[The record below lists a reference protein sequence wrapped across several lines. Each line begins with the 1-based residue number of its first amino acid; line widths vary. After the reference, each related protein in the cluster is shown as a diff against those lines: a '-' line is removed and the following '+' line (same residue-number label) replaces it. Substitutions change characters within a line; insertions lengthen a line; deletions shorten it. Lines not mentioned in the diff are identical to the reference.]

1 MPRVGSDEI
10 TIKNISDGDSSRTVY
25 LFQNGTSSPTVP
37 LNTAGF
43 VASTGVASST
53 GSWSTIATV
62 PASGSTLYV
71 ASLSLRQPNSTGNW
85 EAVGNWEANP
95 ASSSGADG
103 SPAPRF
109 VSRRLY
115 ASSSTG
121 TPGAPSAILT
131 WSTLALSSITA
142 GTPSATWS
150 ETAPTAIA
158 TSTTLVYFSD
168 LLFIDV
174 TGIATTS
181 SNTGSTPKEGISFS
195 GLVTFNNGDF
205 ALDGTAITSI
215 DGGNITT
222 GSISGSPSG
231 VNPPSAGSAP
241 TGTEDGTS
249 LNLTDGNLTIGN
261 STNYIS
267 WDGTELKVQGEIVNI
282 TKPNL
287 AGLAGDWFCISDTV
301 TDLSTVL
308 PFSLNGAGLYRMI
321 MVGGGGGASAAY
333 KNIFGRRGVSG
344 GGAGALAVWTFLW
357 NGTSAIR
364 ANIGSGGAGTIHT
377 TDGNSGGASSFM
389 VGGVATITTNGG
401 GGGDRG
407 DSILT
412 PGGSG
417 GDILF
422 ATNPDP
428 GMYDLETRYGGRG
441 GNSTVSGGSTSHG
454 SAGGGGVNFLG
465 VGNSTDQTITRGGDF
480 VAATSNDSAAT
491 AGGGP
496 QGKGGD
502 ISSMGGDRFSTAAVY
517 AAQGSSSVSSTN
529 AGITSEP
536 VVGNEIT
543 TPYLGFAPL
552 GRTYAGTTDD
562 EGVGPP
568 DASGILG
575 GGGVLRTTVGTTAQ
589 ASKQSHAPS
598 GFLFGGGGGGSAVAQ
613 LGNEDLAEITGGN
626 GGIGAGG
633 GGGFGLTSR
642 GGNGGG
648 GALFVLRL

>member
-1 MPRVGSDEI
+1 MPRVASDEI
-10 TIKNISDGDSSRTVY
+10 TIMDITDGD
-25 LFQNGTSSPTVP
+25 
-37 LNTAGF
+37 
-43 VASTGVASST
+43 
-53 GSWSTIATV
+53 
-62 PASGSTLYV
+62 
-71 ASLSLRQPNSTGNW
+71 
-85 EAVGNWEANP
+85 
-95 ASSSGADG
+95 
-103 SPAPRF
+103 PAPRLA
-109 VSRRLY
+109 SRRLFK
-115 ASSSTG
+115 ALTNVPQ
-121 TPGAPSAILT
+121 TPQATIT
-131 WSTLALSSITA
+131 WATNALSSIET
-142 GTPSATWS
+142 GWS
-150 ETAPTAIA
+150 ETSPTQQAASDTI
-158 TSTTLVYFSD
+158 VYFSD
-168 LLFIDV
+168 LLFSDTTGTATETTATGTSPLPV
-174 TGIATTS
+174 T
-181 SNTGSTPKEGISFS
+181 SFS
-195 GLVTFNNGDF
+195 GLVTFSSGNF
-205 ALDGTAITSI
+205 SKDGSAITDI

-282 TKPNL
+282 TKPHL
-287 AGLAGDWFCISDTV
+287 AGLAGDWFCISDSV

-333 KNIFGRRGVSG
+333 TNLFGRRGVSG

-364 ANIGSGGAGTIHT
+364 VIIGHGGAGKIHT
-377 TDGNSGGASSFM
+377 TDGSGGGASSFM
-389 VGGVATITTNGG
+389 VDGVTTITTNGG

-407 DSILT
+407 NSIFT

-417 GDILF
+417 GDITF

-502 ISSMGGDRFSTAAVY
+502 INSMGGDRFSTAAVY
-517 AAQGSSSVSSTN
+517 AAQGISSSSSTN
-529 AGITSEP
+529 AGITYEP
-536 VVGNEIT
+536 VVGNVIS
-543 TPYLGFAPL
+543 TPYLGSAPL

>member
-1 MPRVGSDEI
+1 MDI
-10 TIKNISDGDSSRTVY
+10 TDGD
-25 LFQNGTSSPTVP
+25 
-37 LNTAGF
+37 
-43 VASTGVASST
+43 
-53 GSWSTIATV
+53 
-62 PASGSTLYV
+62 
-71 ASLSLRQPNSTGNW
+71 
-85 EAVGNWEANP
+85 
-95 ASSSGADG
+95 
-103 SPAPRF
+103 PAPRLA
-109 VSRRLY
+109 SRRLFK
-115 ASSSTG
+115 ALTNVPQ
-121 TPGAPSAILT
+121 TPQATIT
-131 WSTLALSSITA
+131 WATNALSSIET
-142 GTPSATWS
+142 GWS
-150 ETAPTAIA
+150 ETSPTQQAASDTI
-158 TSTTLVYFSD
+158 VYFSD
-168 LLFIDV
+168 LLFSDTTGTATETTATGTSPLPV
-174 TGIATTS
+174 T
-181 SNTGSTPKEGISFS
+181 SFS
-195 GLVTFNNGDF
+195 GLVTFSSGNF
-205 ALDGTAITSI
+205 SKDGSAITDI

-282 TKPNL
+282 TKPHL
-287 AGLAGDWFCISDTV
+287 AGLAGDWFCISDSV

-333 KNIFGRRGVSG
+333 TNLFGRRGVSG

-364 ANIGSGGAGTIHT
+364 VIIGHGGAGKIHT
-377 TDGNSGGASSFM
+377 TDGSGGGASSFM
-389 VGGVATITTNGG
+389 VDGVTTITTNGG

-417 GDILF
+417 GDITF

-502 ISSMGGDRFSTAAVY
+502 INSMGGDRFSYAAVY
-517 AAQGSSSVSSTN
+517 AAQGSFSGSTTG
-529 AGITSEP
+529 AGITYEP
-536 VVGNEIT
+536 VVGNVIS
-543 TPYLGFAPL
+543 TPYLGSAPL

>member
-1 MPRVGSDEI
+1 MPRVASDEI
-10 TIKNISDGDSSRTVY
+10 TIMDITDGD
-25 LFQNGTSSPTVP
+25 
-37 LNTAGF
+37 
-43 VASTGVASST
+43 
-53 GSWSTIATV
+53 
-62 PASGSTLYV
+62 
-71 ASLSLRQPNSTGNW
+71 
-85 EAVGNWEANP
+85 
-95 ASSSGADG
+95 
-103 SPAPRF
+103 PAPRLA
-109 VSRRLY
+109 SRRLFK
-115 ASSSTG
+115 ALTNVPQ
-121 TPGAPSAILT
+121 TPQATIT
-131 WSTLALSSITA
+131 WATNALSSIET
-142 GTPSATWS
+142 GWS
-150 ETAPTAIA
+150 ETSPTQQAA
-158 TSTTLVYFSD
+158 SDTVVYFSD
-168 LLFIDV
+168 LLFSDTTGTATETTATGTSPLPV
-174 TGIATTS
+174 T
-181 SNTGSTPKEGISFS
+181 SFS
-195 GLVTFNNGDF
+195 GLVTFSSGNF
-205 ALDGTAITSI
+205 SKDGSAITDI

-282 TKPNL
+282 TKQHL

-333 KNIFGRRGVSG
+333 TNIFGYTGVSG

-364 ANIGSGGAGTIHT
+364 ANIGYGGAGTIHT
-377 TDGNSGGASSFM
+377 TDGSGGGASSFI
-389 VGGVATITTNGG
+389 VDGVATITTNGG

-407 DSILT
+407 NSILT

-480 VAATSNDSAAT
+480 VVATSNDSAAT

-502 ISSMGGDRFSTAAVY
+502 INSMGGDRFSTAAVY
-517 AAQGSSSVSSTN
+517 AAQGSSSPSSTN
-529 AGITSEP
+529 AGITYEP
-536 VVGNEIT
+536 VVGNVIS

-648 GALFVLRL
+648 GALFVLKL